1 MLIRTPFPRRAA
13 VAGVVGLSLVALA
26 ACGGDDAAA
35 PAAGASGVPEE
46 EVTLSILVDNG
57 PANVATVEAL
67 GAAFTEQNPN
77 VTFEVEQRPGGGEGD
92 NIVKTRLATG
102 DMTDLFFYNSGS
114 LLQALSP
121 AETLTP
127 LTEQPWVDTLVD
139 PFPATVTAGED
150 LFGAPVG
157 TAFAG
162 AMFYN
167 KKVYEELGLE
177 VPSTWDEFMAN
188 NEQIDAAGITPVI
201 QTYQDT
207 WTSQLFVLGDFHNV
221 LANNPDWAEQ
231 FTANEVKFAEDP
243 VATAG
248 FQRLQEVNEAGY
260 LNDDFASA
268 TFIQGMEKVA
278 TGEGAHYP
286 MLTNAISEVITNTPD
301 LVEDVGVFGIP
312 GDDAE
317 TNGVTIWAPNA
328 LYVPRS
334 TEGAQLQAATAFLE
348 FVVSPEGCD
357 VQTESAPPT
366 GPYLV
371 EGCEL
376 PDDVVGAAK
385 DLQVYFDEERTSP
398 ALEFLSPVKGPAL
411 EQITVEV
418 GSGIRSAEDGA
429 ALYDKDVEKQAQQ
442 LGLEGW

>member
-1 MLIRTPFPRRAA
+1 MLMRTPRPRRAA
-13 VAGVVGLSLVALA
+13 IAGVVGASLLVLA
-26 ACGGDDAAA
+26 ACGDDAAA
-35 PAAGASGVPEE
+35 PEAVASGVPEE
-46 EVTLSILVDNG
+46 EVTLSILVDNA

-77 VTFEVEQRPGGGEGD
+77 VTFNVEQRPGGGEGD

-102 DMTDLFFYNSGS
+102 DMTELFFYNSGS
-114 LLQALSP
+114 LLQALNP
-121 AETLTP
+121 GETLTP
-127 LTEQPWVDTLVD
+127 LTEEPWAASLVE
-139 PFPATVTAGED
+139 PFPATVTADGE
-150 LFGAPVG
+150 LYGAPVG

-162 AMFYN
+162 AMFYH
-167 KKVYEELGLE
+167 KPTYEELGLE
-177 VPSTWDEFMAN
+177 IPQTWDEFMAN
-188 NEQIDAAGITPVI
+188 NEEIQAAGITPVI

-221 LANNPDWAEQ
+221 LADNPEWADEY
-231 FTANEVKFAEDP
+231 TANQAKYATDEVAIR
-243 VATAG
+243 G
-248 FQRLQEVNEAGY
+248 FEKLQEVYDAGY
-260 LNDDFASA
+260 LNEDFASA
-268 TFIQGMEKVA
+268 TFVQGMEKVA

-286 MLTNAISEVITNTPD
+286 MLTGAVTEAIANTPD
-301 LVEDVGVFGIP
+301 AVEDLGVFGIP
-312 GDDAE
+312 GDDAG

-334 TEGAQLQAATAFLE
+334 TEGAELQAALAFLE

-357 VQTESAPPT
+357 VQSGSTEPT

-376 PDDVVGAAK
+376 PDDVVPAAE
-385 DLQVYFDEERTSP
+385 DLQAYFDEERTSP

-429 ALYDKDVEKQAQQ
+429 ALYDQDVEKQAQQ